1 MQMKKLT
8 PVFTIVVIAISLV
21 TIHVANADSF
31 PLSPIQP
38 SAKQDAMNNTITD
51 NLRLANQSSQIWQEK
66 LHPNQPDN
74 QQQPI
79 TANSLNSHSNNKFDN
94 RSPSVISE
102 LPF

>member
-1 MQMKKLT
+1 MQLKKLS
-8 PVFTIVVIAISLV
+8 PVFTMVVVAISLV
-21 TIHVANADSF
+21 ALHVANADSF

-51 NLRLANQSSQIWQEK
+51 NLRLANQSSQILQEK
-66 LHPNQPDN
+66 LHPSETDN

-79 TANSLNSHSNNKFDN
+79 TANSLISPSNNKFDN
-94 RSPSVISE
+94 HSPSVIAE

>member
-8 PVFTIVVIAISLV
+8 PLFTMVVVAISLV
-21 TIHVANADSF
+21 TLHVANADSF

-38 SAKQDAMNNTITD
+38 SAKQDAINNTITD
-51 NLRLANQSSQIWQEK
+51 NLRLANQSSQILQEK
-66 LHPNQPDN
+66 LHPSETDN

-79 TANSLNSHSNNKFDN
+79 TANSLNSPSNNKFDN
-94 RSPSVISE
+94 RSPSVIAE

>member
-1 MQMKKLT
+1 MQLKKLT
-8 PVFTIVVIAISLV
+8 PVFTMVGLAISLV
-21 TIHVANADSF
+21 TLHVAKADSF

-38 SAKQDAMNNTITD
+38 SAKQDAMNNTITA

-66 LHPNQPDN
+66 LHPSETDN

-79 TANSLNSHSNNKFDN
+79 TANSLDSHSNNKFDN
-94 RSPSVISE
+94 HSPSVISE